1 MLSEKLKKTE
11 YQGAARL
18 IDKADRI
25 VIFTHISPDGD
36 AVGSTTAMLQYL
48 RKLKKE
54 VSAIVYNRFPD
65 FLAWIPCSDEIH
77 IYENEQEVCDKLI
90 ELADMFICLDI
101 GEWKRVG
108 KLEEKVKSRMAE
120 TENGTA
126 KPFTSIVIDHHEDPT
141 MKPDILISYPDSP
154 STCELVFRLICRVG
168 DFKLIDLQM
177 ATCICTGMMTDTGNF
192 SYNANDVDSYY
203 ILSELVRLGV
213 DKNTIYQ
220 KVFQA
225 YSADRMRLMG
235 YCLYHS
241 MKLFPKQHCALIA
254 LSKRELM
261 RFNFTS
267 GDAEGLVNIPL
278 CINDICYSVFMREDV
293 DKIKIS
299 FRSQGL
305 DHPVNELAR
314 QYFNGGGHV
323 NAAGGE
329 LYGDFSEAVKKVE
342 QVILERL

>member
-1 MLSEKLKKTE
+1 MLSEKLKKSE

-18 IDKADRI
+18 IDKAQNI

-48 RKLKKE
+48 RKLKKD
-54 VSAIVYNRFPD
+54 VSAIVYNKFPN
-65 FLAWIPCSDEIH
+65 FLSWIPCSDEIH
-77 IYENEQEVCDKLI
+77 IYENEQEECDRLI
-90 ELADMFICLDI
+90 DLADMFICLDI

-108 KLEEKVKSRMAE
+108 KFEEKIHSRLRDA
-120 TENGTA
+120 ENGLKETV
-126 KPFTSIVIDHHEDPT
+126 TSIVIDHHENPT
-141 MKPDILISYPDSP
+141 MQPDLLISYPDSP

-168 DFKLIDLQM
+168 DFRLIDKQM

-213 DKNTIYQ
+213 DKNAIYQ

-225 YSADRMRLMG
+225 YSEDRLRLMG
-235 YCLYHS
+235 YCMYHS
-241 MKLFPKQHCALIA
+241 MKIFPEKHCAFIA
-254 LSKRELM
+254 LSRRELM

-278 CINDICYSVFMREDV
+278 SISDIHYSVFMREDV

-299 FRSQGL
+299 FRSQGE
-305 DHPVNELAR
+305 DHPVNVIAR
-314 QYFNGGGHV
+314 QYFNGGGHI

-329 LYGDFSEAVKKVE
+329 LYDAFPEAVKKVE
-342 QVILERL
+342 QTILEKL